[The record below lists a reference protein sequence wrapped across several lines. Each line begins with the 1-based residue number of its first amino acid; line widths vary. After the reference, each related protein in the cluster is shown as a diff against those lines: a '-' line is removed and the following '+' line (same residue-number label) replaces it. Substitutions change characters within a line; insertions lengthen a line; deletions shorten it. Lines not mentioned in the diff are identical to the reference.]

1 EDAWD
6 RSWALRFIA
15 YAMAEAGQFDRAL
28 QVAQKIEDARVRSE
42 ALRDIA
48 YAMAK
53 AGQFDLA
60 VEVAETIDDPT
71 ARLLALAAIM
81 AVKRSKGG
89 QEAEAK

>member
-1 EDAWD
+1 MSLKDHI
-6 RSWALRFIA
+6 R
-15 YAMAEAGQFDRAL
+15 AMAEAGQFDLAL
-28 QVAQKIEDARVRSE
+28 QVAQKIEGARVRSE